1 MNSEQFADLIR
12 SARAVQ
18 DEILAAKGRDYTA
31 GTDHAED
38 RLGNFKSL
46 AKRLGLTPMQVWAVY
61 FAKHADAVL
70 AYAKG
75 QTESEPIEQRLH
87 DVANYALL
95 GLGLVEEEGWDHE
108 PNPV

>member
-1 MNSEQFADLIR
+1 MTSEEF
-12 SARAVQ
+12 SALVDRMRREQ
-18 DEILAAKGRDYTA
+18 DEILSTKGRDYTA

-75 QTESEPIEQRLH
+75 GTESEPIEARLN

-95 GLGLVEEEGWDHE
+95 ARGLVEEARAR
-108 PNPV
+108 